1 MSGDKSTIPQQCVD
15 AANTILEKFDN
26 ESTDDKEKL
35 ARALKSLGEAAKIFK
50 DYSSGKAPEG
60 KREGWL
66 GKDDSGL
73 GLEE

>member
-15 AANTILEKFDN
+15 AANTILEKF
-26 ESTDDKEKL
+26 DKEKL